1 MPTNQAQ
8 KNKKR
13 ILLVDDHPVLRKGLV
28 RLIDSKEDFVVC
40 GEASSATDAMAM
52 IRTLNPDLVIVDI
65 GLPGTSG
72 IELTKTIR
80 AEFPKLPVLILSM
93 HEETLYATRALR
105 AGAMGYIVKQDAID
119 NIAAALQEAFSGR
132 RYLSP
137 VIATQLQHNGPGNL
151 PALTDDP
158 VSVLTDRE
166 FEIFELIGKG
176 REVREISEALGVS
189 PKTVE
194 THRTNIKDKLKLK
207 NARQVARL
215 AVQWLGQ
222 RGVSVYI
229 LIAMSGT
236 LRHPGSRLNSKLN

>member
-1 MPTNQAQ
+1 MSAKEAQA
-8 KNKKR
+8 NKKR

-28 RLIDSKEDFVVC
+28 RLIDSKDEFVVC
-40 GEASSATDAMAM
+40 GEASTAPDAMAL
-52 IRTLNPDLVIVDI
+52 IRNLKPDLVIVDI

-80 AEFPKLPVLILSM
+80 AESPNLPVLILSM
-93 HEETLYATRALR
+93 HEEALYATRALR

-119 NIAAALQEAFSGR
+119 NIAAALNEALSGR

-137 VIATQLQHNGPGNL
+137 VIATQLQHSGPGTQ
-151 PALTDDP
+151 PAPTDDP
-158 VSVLTDRE
+158 VSLLTDRE

-176 REVREISEALGVS
+176 HEVREISEALGVS

-194 THRTNIKDKLKLK
+194 THRTNIKEKLKLK
-207 NARQVARL
+207 NARQVARR

-222 RGVSVYI
+222 RG
-229 LIAMSGT
+229 M
-236 LRHPGSRLNSKLN
+236 

>member
-1 MPTNQAQ
+1 MSAKQAQ
-8 KNKKR
+8 SNKKR

-28 RLIDSKEDFVVC
+28 RLIDSKNEFLVC
-40 GEASSATDAMAM
+40 GEASTAVDAMTL
-52 IRTLNPDLVIVDI
+52 IRELEPDLVIVDI

-80 AEFPKLPVLILSM
+80 AELPQLPVLILSM
-93 HEETLYATRALR
+93 HEEALYAMRALR

-119 NIAAALQEAFSGR
+119 NIANALREALNGR

-137 VIATQLQHNGPGNL
+137 VISAQLQHNGPYTQSH
-151 PALTDDP
+151 PTDDP
-158 VSVLTDRE
+158 VSRLTDRE

-176 REVREISEALGVS
+176 HEVREISDALGVS

-194 THRTNIKDKLKLK
+194 THRTNIKEKLKLK

-222 RGVSVYI
+222 HAV
-229 LIAMSGT
+229 
-236 LRHPGSRLNSKLN
+236 

>member
-1 MPTNQAQ
+1 MSSKQAQ
-8 KNKKR
+8 SNKKQ

-28 RLIDSKEDFVVC
+28 RLIDSKDEFVVC
-40 GEASSATDAMAM
+40 GEASTAVDAMAL
-52 IRTLNPDLVIVDI
+52 IRELEPHLVIVDI

-80 AEFPKLPVLILSM
+80 AEFPELPVLILSM
-93 HEETLYATRALR
+93 HEEALYATRALR
-105 AGAMGYIVKQDAID
+105 AGATGYIVKQDAID
-119 NIAAALQEAFSGR
+119 NIANALREALNGR

-137 VIATQLQHNGPGNL
+137 VIAGQLHHNGPAG
-151 PALTDDP
+151 PAPLTDDP
-158 VSVLTDRE
+158 VSLLTDRE

-176 REVREISEALGVS
+176 HEVREISDALGVS

-194 THRTNIKDKLKLK
+194 THRTNIKEKLKLK

-222 RGVSVYI
+222 HAV
-229 LIAMSGT
+229 
-236 LRHPGSRLNSKLN
+236 

>member
-1 MPTNQAQ
+1 MSVKEAQ
-8 KNKKR
+8 RNKKR

-28 RLIDSKEDFVVC
+28 RLIDSKQEFVVC
-40 GEASSATDAMAM
+40 GEASTAADAMAL
-52 IRTLNPDLVIVDI
+52 IRELEPDLVIADI

-93 HEETLYATRALR
+93 HEEALYATRALR

-119 NIAAALQEAFSGR
+119 NIAAALREALDGR

-137 VIATQLQHNGPGNL
+137 VIAAQLQHNGPDGKTS
-151 PALTDDP
+151 TDDP
-158 VSVLTDRE
+158 VSLLTDRE

-176 REVREISEALGVS
+176 HEVREISDALGVS

-194 THRTNIKDKLKLK
+194 THRTNIKEKLKLK

-222 RGVSVYI
+222 RAV
-229 LIAMSGT
+229 
-236 LRHPGSRLNSKLN
+236 

>member
-1 MPTNQAQ
+1 MSAKHAQ
-8 KNKKR
+8 QNKKR
-13 ILLVDDHPVLRKGLV
+13 VLLVDDHPVLRKGLV
-28 RLIDSKEDFVVC
+28 RLIDSKEEFVVC
-40 GEASSATDAMAM
+40 GEASTAVDAMAL
-52 IRTLNPDLVIVDI
+52 IRELEPDLVIVDI

-80 AEFPKLPVLILSM
+80 AEFQKLPVLILSM
-93 HEETLYATRALR
+93 HEEALYATRALR

-119 NIAAALQEAFSGR
+119 NIAAALREALNGR

-137 VIATQLQHNGPGNL
+137 VIAAQLQHNGPGQT
-151 PALTDDP
+151 PSTDDP
-158 VSVLTDRE
+158 VSLLTDRE

-176 REVREISEALGVS
+176 HEVREISDALGLS

-194 THRTNIKDKLKLK
+194 THRTNIKEKLNLK

-222 RGVSVYI
+222 RAV
-229 LIAMSGT
+229 
-236 LRHPGSRLNSKLN
+236 